1 MRKKNL
7 FCNLTPLGLV
17 FLAACKGTAT
27 STIIANST
35 GKVEDGPLHNAI
47 AFLDY
52 NGDGELDNGEPWE
65 RTGLD
70 GSYSLTPT
78 QAVYSI
84 VAVTDDITVDTVSGS
99 IVSGMTLKAPS
110 GSSMVTPTTTL
121 MEVSGLTAEQVVKV
135 LGLPVGMDPLTFS
148 AHAVGVDPD
157 NALTVEKA
165 NQQVLAVVNSFAAAA
180 EGSGV
185 SETAAFSVALTS
197 LAEVIKAEAS
207 KATVAELDLS
217 DAAAL
222 AAIETKIVTKVSDL
236 SIYDSNIKSDEFAA
250 IMTDTV
256 KAAGF
261 LNAKIRA
268 ISDTDLKSSATKD
281 ILSTSQILKE
291 QVKEAAKATVVN
303 NANNSVNDAISAADV
318 AFASDSSTAL
328 TDAIGNKA
336 PTDITLN
343 TIYNSEALGHSS
355 AIRKVTTTDDQISTT
370 AFTYSISKVEG
381 TDYRYFN
388 IDASSGELT
397 FVTAPDYGL
406 KPSYNV
412 IILSKDEGGKTFSKL
427 ITVKEPVLSLSKAT
441 TDNTTTVSV
450 FINQKIPEASNGLE
464 SLRIE
469 LNYEADVVSFDGT
482 NLTFAQ
488 GFTGLLGAHDT
499 TSGQLTIVGYALPEY
514 SDFETPILE
523 FDLMAKS
530 GLADTSVNFTGLLI
544 DDVVYNDQTITLDI
558 V

>member
-1 MRKKNL
+1 M
-7 FCNLTPLGLV
+7 V

-84 VAVTDDITVDTVSGS
+84 VAVTDDITIDTVSGS
-99 IVSGMTLKAPS
+99 VVSGMTLKAPS

-135 LGLPVGMDPLTFS
+135 LGLPVGIDPLTFS
-148 AHAVGVDPD
+148 AHAVGVDPN

-197 LAEVIKAEAS
+197 LAEVIKAEAN
-207 KATVAELDLS
+207 KATIVELDLS

-256 KAAGF
+256 KAGDCSGITKSNVIYTEGVNVTAMS
-261 LNAKIRA
+261 A
-268 ISDTDLKSSATKD
+268 DLD
-281 ILSTSQILKE
+281 IAMTGILLGD
-291 QVKEAAKATVVN
+291 
-303 NANNSVNDAISAADV
+303 VND
-318 AFASDSSTAL
+318 
-328 TDAIGNKA
+328 
-336 PTDITLN
+336 
-343 TIYNSEALGHSS
+343 
-355 AIRKVTTTDDQISTT
+355 
-370 AFTYSISKVEG
+370 TY
-381 TDYRYFN
+381 
-388 IDASSGELT
+388 
-397 FVTAPDYGL
+397 
-406 KPSYNV
+406 
-412 IILSKDEGGKTFSKL
+412 
-427 ITVKEPVLSLSKAT
+427 
-441 TDNTTTVSV
+441 
-450 FINQKIPEASNGLE
+450 
-464 SLRIE
+464 
-469 LNYEADVVSFDGT
+469 
-482 NLTFAQ
+482 
-488 GFTGLLGAHDT
+488 TG
-499 TSGQLTIVGYALPEY
+499 Y
-514 SDFETPILE
+514 
-523 FDLMAKS
+523 
-530 GLADTSVNFTGLLI
+530 
-544 DDVVYNDQTITLDI
+544 LDI
-558 V
+558 A